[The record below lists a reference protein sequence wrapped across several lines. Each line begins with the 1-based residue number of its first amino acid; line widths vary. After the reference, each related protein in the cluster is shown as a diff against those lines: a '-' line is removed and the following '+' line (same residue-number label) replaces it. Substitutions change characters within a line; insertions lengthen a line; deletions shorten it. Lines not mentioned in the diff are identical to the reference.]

1 MSKKQ
6 WTRDNLPTIRIPFVY
21 AAEIYYYEKY
31 SNKEFVIKNQNDCFD
46 NHFSDLMPVN
56 LDLIY
61 LLENDKLPLHELGE
75 ELYSFAFVN
84 VSFKYPVF
92 VKEDGERAFKG
103 KDGKRVANP
112 KQIRKYLY
120 LNGFK
125 LNGKEYVRYK
135 RSAGSAK
142 KGNCLFILK
151 SLFPMMDRWSRANL
165 DEEQCLQN
173 LTSYEAYKALSLSSL
188 ISTFELNPY
197 NILFVKDHEV
207 DLPNQDVIRITHDE
221 KKGLVAS
228 RENCT
233 VKKINVFDGE
243 GLIDATLVKQYGH
256 GKGMMLLRNRY
267 FKCCAF
273 NTNLQAWFRANNIT
287 SVDQLHGYTFAE
299 SIEDILLVVS
309 ESCLKYVKMCNGGF
323 TKENI
328 KKWCDAI
335 SNENHK
341 SLFGLVKTDKETR
354 FFDGDMVETTYQM
367 LNTLQLSYSEV
378 QSLFRDYI
386 FYINGIRNIKETPEC
401 IKLYL
406 KGEANINDFD
416 ELIYTDDSEDQG
428 MLDDFFDYSSYSF
441 KSKVCYDLIE
451 INKQFVYT
459 ELFKDHV
466 YKDII
471 KNFRLRL
478 YDGRVLID
486 GTWAT
491 LFGNPLE
498 YLQYILKLENRIYQF
513 KDNSFLKENE
523 IYCSFFGNE
532 KLVGSRA
539 PHIVAGNLLLA
550 DNRKIEEIDK
560 WFNLTRNIVVVDA
573 IRNNIQQRLNGMDY
587 DSDQLLL
594 TNNSIILG
602 SLTND
607 ENKNYKKFPVPYADF
622 GHVNKK
628 LRKLSKDKNE
638 NIKLNLFNT
647 DEIIAN
653 NITGQII
660 NLSQKLN
667 SHLWDK
673 INKKKSRFN
682 YIDLYKQIAILAV
695 LAGAEIDS
703 SKRSFPF
710 KTKDVLNNVEE
721 YAAKHGYDKPPVF
734 FYYVAPGKKEKPR
747 IGAIEKYACSFSDN
761 SEEYLN
767 TTMDHLWK
775 HIKKQ
780 ITGERVDTVDIKD
793 LINEE
798 IGTAGLSGLIYDQ
811 KKNAEKRLTE
821 TRDILNKE
829 KFLRRFSTTY
839 DLEKRNFSL
848 QIANCYKEI
857 KTCLKTPARAI
868 LLIKSVADKPSL
880 LVLLLY
886 IISIKEKELGYGYE
900 DLFIHDQD
908 DGIASLERT
917 NDPLAKFTFFGK
929 YHYEKSL
936 LDKIVKKIKRFENN

>member
-46 NHFSDLMPVN
+46 NRFSDLMPVN

-287 SVDQLHGYTFAE
+287 SVDQLNGTTFAE

-550 DNRKIEEIDK
+550 DNRKIEEIDT

-594 TNNSIILG
+594 TNNSIIVS

-607 ENKNYKKFPVPYADF
+607 ENKNYQKFPVPYADF

-647 DEIIAN
+647 DETIAN
-653 NITGQII
+653 NITGQIV

-721 YAAKHGYDKPPVF
+721 YAVKHGYDKPPVF

-780 ITGERVDTVDIKD
+780 ITGERVDTVEIKD

-811 KKNAEKRLTE
+811 TKNAAKRLTE

-848 QIANCYKEI
+848 QIANCYKKI

>member
-46 NHFSDLMPVN
+46 NRFSDLMPVN

-61 LLENDKLPLHELGE
+61 LLENNKLPLHELGE

-197 NILFVKDHEV
+197 NILFVNDHEV

-287 SVDQLHGYTFAE
+287 SVDQLNGYTFAE

-328 KKWCDAI
+328 GKWCDAI
-335 SNENHK
+335 SNESHK

-550 DNRKIEEIDK
+550 DNRKIEEIDT

-594 TNNSIILG
+594 TNNSIIVS

-622 GHVNKK
+622 GHVDKK

-638 NIKLNLFNT
+638 NIKLNLFST
-647 DEIIAN
+647 DETIAN
-653 NITGQII
+653 NITGQIV

-721 YAAKHGYDKPPVF
+721 YAVKHGYDKPPVF
-734 FYYVAPGKKEKPR
+734 FYYVAPGTKEKPR

-780 ITGERVDTVDIKD
+780 ITGERVDTVEIKD

-811 KKNAEKRLTE
+811 TKNAAKRLTE

-848 QIANCYKEI
+848 QIANCYKKI